1 MQNIRYSCREMFG
14 MTGALAGPA
23 IVSNITVPLLGLS
36 DTFITGHLGAERF
49 IAAIAVGTMMVNA
62 IYWLCGFLRMGT
74 TGLTAE
80 AFGEGDAQR
89 RRLILTVSF
98 LLGIIIGVSMIILS
112 PLLRMLMLWLM
123 DPPAATAGLAGDY
136 FIISV
141 LGAPAILA
149 TMTVSGWMVGSQNTV
164 YPMAIAIIV
173 NVINI
178 ALSWIFVFL
187 ADMGFLGVAY
197 GTLCANWSGLVISLL
212 LARRM
217 MKGQKLMIFEKGL
230 LKKIGLKRFFNVNG
244 NLFIRSACLMAVTF
258 ALTGFAGRM
267 GDNVLAVNALLTQ
280 FFMFFSYFMDGFAF
294 GGEALCGRFMG
305 ARQRDNLLTAVK
317 ALTLWSAMVTIVFTL
332 LYAFFTPWIAGMLT
346 DVASVVDGVISIRWV
361 TCILPVVSV
370 AAFMFDG
377 IYIGLTDTKRMMI
390 ATLSGAVIF
399 FGLHYSFEFIR
410 SAPVITHGITGL
422 WIAFLSCL
430 FVRGMVL
437 ALSLKQTIASK
448 LLPS

>member
-1 MQNIRYSCREMFG
+1 M
-14 MTGALAGPA
+14 AVPA

-36 DTFITGHLGAERF
+36 DTFITGHLGAECF

-80 AFGEGDAQR
+80 AFGKGDARQ

-98 LLGIIIGVSMIILS
+98 LLGIIIGVSMIILC
-112 PLLRMLMLWLM
+112 PLLKMLMLWLM

-136 FIISV
+136 FIISIF
-141 LGAPAILA
+141 GAPAILA
-149 TMTVSGWMVGSQNTV
+149 TMTISGWMVGSQNTV
-164 YPMAIAIIV
+164 YPMTISISI

-178 ALSWIFVFL
+178 ALSWMLVFL

-197 GTLCANWSGLVISLL
+197 GTLCANWSGLVISLI

-217 MKGQKLMIFEKGL
+217 MDGGKLMIFEKGL

-258 ALTGFAGRM
+258 ALTGYAGRM
-267 GDNVLAVNALLTQ
+267 GDNVLAVNALVTQ

-294 GGEALCGRFMG
+294 SGEAYCGRFMG
-305 ARQRDNLLTAVK
+305 ARQRDNLLTAVR
-317 ALTLWSAMVTIVFTL
+317 ALTLWSAIVTIAFTL
-332 LYAFFTPWIAGMLT
+332 LYAFFTPWIAGLLT
-346 DVASVVDGVISIRWV
+346 DVASVVAGLISIRWV
-361 TCILPVVSV
+361 TCVLPIVSV

-377 IYIGLTDTKRMMI
+377 IYIGLTDTKKMMI
-390 ATLSGAVIF
+390 ATLSGAIIF
-399 FGLHYSFEFIR
+399 FGLHYLFQYLPDIH
-410 SAPVITHGITGL
+410 SASKGIAGL
-422 WIAFLSCL
+422 WTAFLACL
-430 FVRGMVL
+430 FIRGMVL
-437 ALSLKQTIASK
+437 AVSLKRTIASK
-448 LLPS
+448 FQPA